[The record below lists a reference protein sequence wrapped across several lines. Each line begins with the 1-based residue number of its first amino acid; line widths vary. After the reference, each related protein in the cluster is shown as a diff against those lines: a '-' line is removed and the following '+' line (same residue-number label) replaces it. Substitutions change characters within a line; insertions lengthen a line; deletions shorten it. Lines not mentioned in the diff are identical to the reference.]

1 MQEGGNKTIVC
12 SVLFLDIAEYS
23 RKQVAEQIVLKEGF
37 NSFLSK
43 AIAGVPVNDRIILDT
58 GDGAALSFLGD
69 VGDALK
75 VALSLR
81 ESFFHEGVLMA
92 PPLLVRM
99 GINLGPVR
107 LVRDINGQPNIVGD
121 GINVAQ
127 RVMGFADTGQI
138 LVSRSYYD
146 AVSRLSQEY
155 AGMFHYQGTRTDKHV
170 REHEIYAIGY
180 PGELT
185 DRWKLAS
192 GGLWQT
198 VRNVFLQASG
208 VRRALYVAAAATA
221 LALPVAVLLDALRPP
236 PAPEPQVAEAPG
248 QPAAALEASG
258 VAGALPGAVGH
269 DAARGESAVPPAEK
283 MSAVVAAA
291 DKKPATAA
299 AEDKKPKAARPAQG
313 EHGQAPA
320 AKEPPKLPVA
330 GQEGVRK
337 SMPTIRTLEE
347 TAAVEQGA
355 AARVNLAVSPW
366 GEIYLDGRMQGVSP
380 PLVELEVVPGKHEI
394 EIRNTTFPP
403 YIEKFQ
409 LKANEKIKI
418 TYKFS
423 N

>member
-1 MQEGGNKTIVC
+1 MEESSNKTIVC

-37 NSFLSK
+37 NAFLSK
-43 AIAGVPVNDRIILDT
+43 AIADVPVNDRIILDT

-127 RVMGFADTGQI
+127 RVMSFADTGQI

-155 AGMFHYQGTRTDKHV
+155 AGMFHYQGARTDKHV
-170 REHEIYAIGY
+170 REHEVYAIGY

-192 GGLWQT
+192 GGLWQA
-198 VRNVFLQASG
+198 VRSAFLKASG
-208 VRRALYVAAAATA
+208 ARRALYAGASAAALAMLVAVLLNA
-221 LALPVAVLLDALRPP
+221 LHPSPAPKPPLAAPGLPVAVP
-236 PAPEPQVAEAPG
+236 
-248 QPAAALEASG
+248 EASG
-258 VAGALPGAVGH
+258 VAGALPKTVEPEAG
-269 DAARGESAVPPAEK
+269 RGENATPLTEKKLAVA
-283 MSAVVAAA
+283 AAA

-299 AEDKKPKAARPAQG
+299 AEDKKSKTAQPAQG
-313 EHGQAPA
+313 EPRQAPA
-320 AKEPPKLPVA
+320 AKESLKLPV
-330 GQEGVRK
+330 GQEGARK

-355 AARVNLAVSPW
+355 AAHVNLAVSPW

-403 YIEKFQ
+403 HIEKFQ

>member
-1 MQEGGNKTIVC
+1 MEEGSNKTIVC

-23 RKQVAEQIVLKEGF
+23 RKQVAGQITLKEGF

-43 AIAGVPVNDRIILDT
+43 AIASVPVNDRIILDT
-58 GDGAALSFLGD
+58 GDGAAISFLGD

-127 RVMGFADTGQI
+127 RIMGFADTGQI

-146 AVSRLSQEY
+146 AVSRLSQDY
-155 AGMFHYQGTRTDKHV
+155 AGMFHYQGSRTDKHV

-192 GGLWQT
+192 GNIWQAASS
-198 VRNVFLQASG
+198 VFQKASG
-208 VRRALYVAAAATA
+208 VQRALYASIAA
-221 LALPVAVLLDALRPP
+221 LAMLVAVLLNALRPS
-236 PAPEPQVAEAPG
+236 PAPQPQVVEAPV
-248 QPAAALEASG
+248 QPVAAPEASG
-258 VAGALPGAVGH
+258 VAGALPKAVEHEAGKS
-269 DAARGESAVPPAEK
+269 ESTTPATEK
-283 MSAVVAAA
+283 KPVVAAEA
-291 DKKPATAA
+291 DRKPATAA
-299 AEDKKPKAARPAQG
+299 GKGGKPKAAQPSQG
-313 EHGQAPA
+313 EPRQAFA
-320 AKEPPKLPVA
+320 AKEPLKQPV
-330 GQEGVRK
+330 GPEGARK
-337 SMPTIRTLEE
+337 SKPTIRTLEE

-355 AARVNLAVSPW
+355 AAHVNLAVSPW